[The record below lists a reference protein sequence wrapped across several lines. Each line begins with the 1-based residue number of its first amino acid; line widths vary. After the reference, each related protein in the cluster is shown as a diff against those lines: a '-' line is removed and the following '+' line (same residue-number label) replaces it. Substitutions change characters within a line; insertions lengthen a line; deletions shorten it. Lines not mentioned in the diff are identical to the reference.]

1 MKYKHRLGTA
11 QRQRQDSKTVL
22 RDTGEITRVYN
33 VQQIGLTAP
42 DDLQANVIRGSEDHV
57 TLRWDFGSWGT
68 LFCRAC
74 RQLGIA
80 KCLSCHAGRRV
91 ARMRTRNARKLV
103 KTSWERRNEKGV
115 LESVKEC
122 YILLLNAML
131 LPGLAL
137 RCWVSW
143 RGRAWSVDVL

>member
-1 MKYKHRLGTA
+1 
-11 QRQRQDSKTVL
+11 
-22 RDTGEITRVYN
+22 
-33 VQQIGLTAP
+33 
-42 DDLQANVIRGSEDHV
+42 
-57 TLRWDFGSWGT
+57 
-68 LFCRAC
+68 
-74 RQLGIA
+74 
-80 KCLSCHAGRRV
+80 
-91 ARMRTRNARKLV
+91 MRTRNARKLV